1 MLNLLRELSVLNK
14 NTLDKNT
21 QQREISLAIR
31 ILKGNP

>member
-1 MLNLLRELSVLNK
+1 MLNLLQELNALNK

-21 QQREISLAIR
+21 QQREISLATR